1 MGSWS
6 HKKEKKCTLPV
17 NLKIETVKEKLVTPR
32 PKPHN
37 AQTNQ
42 GMDNTKMVFRT
53 KRDTTEELEAETCK
67 IRKWLDEEDDE
78 Q

>member
-1 MGSWS
+1 M
-6 HKKEKKCTLPV
+6 
-17 NLKIETVKEKLVTPR
+17 NLKTEIVKEKLVTPK

-42 GMDNTKMVFRT
+42 SMDNTKMVFRT
-53 KRDTTEELEAETCK
+53 RRETAEELEAETCK